1 VVMPFMLDVLE
12 LGYIDVVR
20 IPTRVHCVD
29 IASLEAWMWSRNGHD
44 PHNVSNLLKTH
55 QNTVIMP
62 SQRLNQKLGKQMQE
76 ELQVCKYFLYRSSYR
91 SSKKW
96 SDVEF
101 SYSLTVELKGVKPRA
116 SNVNE

>member
-55 QNTVIMP
+55 QNNHAITEAEP
-62 SQRLNQKLGKQMQE
+62 KTGKTNARRIAG
-76 ELQVCKYFLYRSSYR
+76 LQV
-91 SSKKW
+91 
-96 SDVEF
+96 F
-101 SYSLTVELKGVKPRA
+101 SVQVILQII
-116 SNVNE
+116 